1 MFFTYLRRELRRRR
15 KAALVV
21 ASGLALGIALVIV
34 VNSVSSGMNKAQG
47 KVLESLYGL
56 GTDLTV
62 TKAQE
67 RPADGAQP
75 QRPRFEFQG
84 REEGE
89 EQSSDRLMV
98 QGFQTLA
105 DSTVATVAGQPGVD
119 RAVGGLSLVNLK
131 INGEFARGRIQRG
144 QTQQGQPGG
153 GTGNGDN
160 GNGGSGSGNG
170 AANGGGSGPG
180 DTVTGGGAAFDVDSF
195 TLYGTDVTA
204 PDLGPLTTSTV
215 SQGRTFKTTETD
227 AAVAVVDSAY
237 AQQKNL
243 AVGGELTV
251 KNVKFEIIGIATA
264 DRGQSAAQVYL
275 PLKRAQTLSGSAA
288 KITTIYV
295 KATDSTRID
304 AVKTAIQKNVT
315 GTTVT
320 TSADLAQTVSGSLD
334 TAADLA
340 SDVGRWLSYAV
351 LLAAVLV
358 AGLLTSSAVT
368 RRVREFGTLKAL
380 GWKSG
385 RVTRQVVGEALVNG
399 LIGGALGIAI
409 GLAGAYAVTAA
420 SPTLTA
426 DLGASGSGFAGGFGG
441 GGRGGMVFGG
451 GPGSTAAGKT
461 VDIALTAPVSVT
473 TVGLACLLALG
484 GGLVAGAFGAWRASR
499 LRPADALRRVE

>member
-34 VNSVSSGMNKAQG
+34 VTSVSAGMKQAQG

-67 RPADGAQP
+67 RPAEGAQP
-75 QRPRFEFQG
+75 VRPRFEFQG
-84 REEGE
+84 GDEGE

-105 DSTVATVAGQPGVD
+105 DSTVATVAKQAGVD

-131 INGEFARGRIQRG
+131 IDGEFRRG
-144 QTQQGQPGG
+144 QGQAQGQGQGFGQG
-153 GTGNGDN
+153 GTGG
-160 GNGGSGSGNG
+160 
-170 AANGGGSGPG
+170 GPG

-195 TLYGTDVTA
+195 TLYGTDVTS

-215 SQGRTFKTTETD
+215 TGGRTFKSTETD
-227 AAVAVVDSAY
+227 AAVVVVDSAY
-237 AQQKNL
+237 AQQKGL

-251 KNVKFEIIGIATA
+251 KGVKFEIIGIATA
-264 DRGQSAAQVYL
+264 DSGQATAQVYL
-275 PLKRAQTLSGSAA
+275 PLKRAQALSGSTG
-288 KITTIYV
+288 KVTTVYV
-295 KATDSTRID
+295 KATDSTKID
-304 AVKTAIQKNVT
+304 AVKAAIQKNVS

-334 TAADLA
+334 TAAGLA
-340 SDVGRWLSYAV
+340 SSVGRWLSYAV

-358 AGLLTSSAVT
+358 AGLLTSSAVS

-399 LIGGALGIAI
+399 VIGGALGIAV
-409 GLAGAYAVTAA
+409 GLAGAYAVTAV

-426 DLGASGSGFAGGFGG
+426 ELGAGTGGFAGRGG
-441 GGRGGMVFGG
+441 GMALGGGAG
-451 GPGSTAAGKT
+451 GPGMTRTAAGRS
-461 VDIALTAPVSVT
+461 VDIALTAPVSLT
-473 TVGLACLLALG
+473 TVGLAVLLALV

>member
-34 VNSVSSGMNKAQG
+34 VNSVSSGMSRAQG

-67 RPADGAQP
+67 RPEAGAQP

-84 REEGE
+84 KEDGK

-105 DSTVATVAGQPGVD
+105 DSTVGTVAKQQGVD
-119 RAVGGLSLVNLK
+119 KAVGGLSLVNLK
-131 INGEFARGRIQRG
+131 INGEFKRGEIQRG
-144 QTQQGQPGG
+144 EGGQTQRGGPGG
-153 GTGNGDN
+153 GTG
-160 GNGGSGSGNG
+160 
-170 AANGGGSGPG
+170 GPG

-195 TLYGTDVTA
+195 TIYGTDVTA

-215 SQGRTFKTTETD
+215 STGRTFRTTETD
-227 AAVAVVDSAY
+227 AEVAVVDSAY
-237 AQQKNL
+237 AQEKDL
-243 AVGGELTV
+243 SVGDELTV
-251 KNVKFEIIGIATA
+251 KGVKFEIIGIATA
-264 DRGQSAAQVYL
+264 DSGQSAAQVYL
-275 PLKRAQTLSGSAA
+275 PLKQAQTLSGSAA
-288 KITTIYV
+288 EITTIYV
-295 KATDSTRID
+295 KATDSTRIE
-304 AVKTAIQKNVT
+304 AVKAAIQKNVP

-334 TAADLA
+334 TAAGLA
-340 SDVGRWLSYAV
+340 ANVGKWLSYAV

-358 AGLLTSSAVT
+358 AGLLTSAAVG

-380 GWKSG
+380 GWRSG

-399 LIGGALGIAI
+399 VIGGALGIAI

-426 DLGASGSGFAGGFGG
+426 ELGVSGGGFGG
-441 GGRGGMVFGG
+441 GRGGGAVFGG
-451 GPGSTAAGKT
+451 GPGGARTAVGKT

-473 TVGLACLLALG
+473 TVGLAVLLALG